1 MMLLHHA
8 WYRSKHIADSTV
20 RPVVVAVHN
29 VVRRP
34 LRRHMQDTLLKT
46 VEDAGD
52 RAVCKTVNWVLDVV
66 PDPDH
71 RSLDKFLNG
80 IGE

>member
-1 MMLLHHA
+1 
-8 WYRSKHIADSTV
+8 
-20 RPVVVAVHN
+20 
-29 VVRRP
+29 
-34 LRRHMQDTLLKT
+34 MQDTLLKT